1 MKKEKN
7 FYPLALGIF
16 GILLVGALGFMIK
29 IAIQN
34 PVQMDDSYMMNYREV
49 DKNYNDIVASEKKFD
64 SMYDVNLTT
73 VALTKGGNNMI
84 SLDIK
89 DKKGSFVEA
98 NITCLITRPDS
109 NEHNIKLTEFTRD
122 SKGLF
127 VSKSFSLPFY
137 GRWKAM
143 YKINIGDVQKFIS
156 VETLI
161 DPKK

>member
-1 MKKEKN
+1 MNSVSFILCAVESGLVIRQVI
-7 FYPLALGIF
+7 LA
-16 GILLVGALGFMIK
+16 
-29 IAIQN
+29 
-34 PVQMDDSYMMNYREV
+34 S
-49 DKNYNDIVASEKKFD
+49 
-64 SMYDVNLTT
+64 
-73 VALTKGGNNMI
+73 
-84 SLDIK
+84 
-89 DKKGSFVEA
+89 
-98 NITCLITRPDS
+98 TRPDS

-156 VETLI
+156 VETFI